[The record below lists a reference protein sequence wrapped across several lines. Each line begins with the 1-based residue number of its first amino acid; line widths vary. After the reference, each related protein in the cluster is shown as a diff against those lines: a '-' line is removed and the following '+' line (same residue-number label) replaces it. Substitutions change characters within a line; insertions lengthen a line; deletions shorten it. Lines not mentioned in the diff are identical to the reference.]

1 MNSTHAVN
9 HERAR
14 LVAARPRRVVRPPR
28 TSSTWARTGRAALC
42 FVACALGGWPW
53 PQWRPPPPSRQPKCT
68 RSSKVSLTGAGSTF
82 DAPFF
87 AAAFTRYHKLD
98 PAVSV
103 NYAAVGSSLGIK
115 HFSAGAMDFGASD
128 VPMTANQQAE
138 AQGGPVVQVP
148 VDLGA
153 VVVSYNPA
161 PGTLGQPLRLTG
173 AVLAGIYLGQITN
186 WDDKAIA
193 ALNPH
198 NALPDEK
205 ITVVHRSD
213 GSGTTYIF
221 TNYLSG
227 PGTGTAVS
235 WPVGLGAKKS
245 AAVAAIVKILPGS
258 LGYFEL
264 SYAESNLLPYAAI
277 ENQTGAFVPP
287 FPGNVAPAAGMKAD
301 LSAADFSI
309 VNEPG
314 PQSYPI
320 SGYSWLLIY
329 MRQSAAASG
338 AALVQ
343 LVNWMPTPGKPSQK
357 RTTTCRCRP
366 SSKPWQVRPFR
377 WSSGHRASDWSD
389 EVAYTT
395 DHDAR
400 NLVTTSKFFIAR
412 LTRRRCSELRAP
424 VHREGAPVVG
434 RLAPPNRLA

>member
-1 MNSTHAVN
+1 MAGAWALSVAPAVS
-9 HERAR
+9 ATT
-14 LVAARPRRVVRPPR
+14 RPRAQVHQA
-28 TSSTWARTGRAALC
+28 ST
-42 FVACALGGWPW
+42 
-53 PQWRPPPPSRQPKCT
+53 
-68 RSSKVSLTGAGSTF
+68 VSLTGAGSTF

-87 AAAFTRYHKLD
+87 AAAFARYHKLD

-153 VVVSYNPA
+153 VVVSYNLS

-193 ALNPH
+193 RLNPH

-221 TNYLSG
+221 TNYLSAISHTWASG

-245 AAVAAIVKILPGS
+245 AGVAAIVKILPGS
-258 LGYFEL
+258 IGYFEL
-264 SYAESNLLPYAAI
+264 SYAEANLLPYAAI

-287 FPGNVAPAAGMKAD
+287 FPGNVASAAAMKAD
-301 LSAADFSI
+301 LSAANFSI

-314 PQSYPI
+314 LQSYPI

-329 MRQSAAASG
+329 MRQSNAASG

-343 LVNWMPTPGKPSQK
+343 LVNWMTHAGQ
-357 RTTTCRCRP
+357 
-366 SSKPWQVRPFR
+366 
-377 WSSGHRASDWSD
+377 A
-389 EVAYTT
+389 
-395 DHDAR
+395 
-400 NLVTTSKFFIAR
+400 IAETNDYVP
-412 LTRRRCSELRAP
+412 LP
-424 VHREGAPVVG
+424 PVVQALASSALQVVVG
-434 RLAPPNRLA
+434 PSGQRLVG